1 MHAKEKHL
9 HRLYG
14 KEEIARDGASIYCF
28 IILEVWQSLV
38 YCAGL
43 ENRRSVNAG
52 PGVRIPQLPHFL
64 KEVAT
69 QRNPCSPLNLFHV
82 ASQS

>member
-28 IILEVWQSLV
+28 IIFWKFGKDQLTLVW
-38 YCAGL
+38 
-43 ENRRSVNAG
+43 R
-52 PGVRIPQLPHFL
+52 VRVPQLPL
-64 KEVAT
+64 
-69 QRNPCSPLNLFHV
+69 
-82 ASQS
+82 

>member
-28 IILEVWQSLV
+28 YYILEVWQSWSIAPVLKTGGRLTP
-38 YCAGL
+38 ARGFESL
-43 ENRRSVNAG
+43 SF
-52 PGVRIPQLPHFL
+52 RIIEFNY
-64 KEVAT
+64 VM
-69 QRNPCSPLNLFHV
+69 N
-82 ASQS
+82 

>member
-28 IILEVWQSLV
+28 IILEVWQRSINI
-38 YCAGL
+38 GL
-43 ENRRSVNAG
+43 EGS
-52 PGVRIPQLPHFL
+52 
-64 KEVAT
+64 
-69 QRNPCSPLNLFHV
+69 SPSTSALMSNF
-82 ASQS
+82 

>member
-52 PGVRIPQLPHFL
+52 PGVRIRLEAQNIFENFL
-64 KEVAT
+64 NKT
-69 QRNPCSPLNLFHV
+69 LNFQISLLY
-82 ASQS
+82 